1 MDQVPQ
7 RDPIVLSYKG
17 SKPTPTTSTSFLC
30 ISLVPSVNFHC
41 YQLCQTRTVP
51 RGALMVLVIE
61 TTQWPFSWAL
71 ARKRIFFLP
80 LRVTLPIK
88 VLSDRCLSDPLI
100 GHGRHFGRT
109 VHALCNVRAL
119 LTNGI
124 LRLGEQA
131 DEPEEAFTAEYVYHI
146 KLFRLFVTLPPQK

>member
-1 MDQVPQ
+1 
-7 RDPIVLSYKG
+7 
-17 SKPTPTTSTSFLC
+17 
-30 ISLVPSVNFHC
+30 
-41 YQLCQTRTVP
+41 
-51 RGALMVLVIE
+51 MVLVIE